1 MRTIMHSSSEEGSTS
16 AESHEIPEPAQ
27 TLVKTFTGYESDLT
41 PLFFLPMLRY
51 FTRIQIFESSLLW
64 MRGDPPDGLYV
75 VESGVLRATYDWD
88 NSEIITESM
97 VSGTLAG
104 EISGLANMPRN
115 ATVVAEKTSI
125 VWKLDKAH
133 WARFKEEQPGLA
145 HRFIELVLKGSCLA
159 TNRCCSRLL
168 IHAIVAKTNYD
179 MLLSACSRR

>member
-1 MRTIMHSSSEEGSTS
+1 MQTIMSSNNEEGSTGVGS
-16 AESHEIPEPAQ
+16 REFPELAQ

-51 FTRIQIFESSLLW
+51 FTRIQVSENTLLW
-64 MRGDPPDGLYV
+64 RRGDRPDGLYV

-104 EISGLANMPRN
+104 ELSGLANMPRN
-115 ATVVAEKTSI
+115 TTVVAENTSI

-145 HRFIELVLKGSCLA
+145 HRFIELVLKGSYLA
-159 TNRCCSRLL
+159 KIDLPEC
-168 IHAIVAKTNYD
+168 
-179 MLLSACSRR
+179 